1 MSQQSSWRS
10 RRGLRYC
17 PRETDPWGISA
28 VRSSSSLSS
37 PSSAPLAVSSSS
49 FPASSPSSFPF
60 VSPSSLRQSHRSPA
74 ACPSPASW
82 PHSPASETNPA
93 WGQSREKAIFPPAAL
108 DASDASLSAAESEA
122 TLRDEDD
129 AREHSGT
136 RRSARNLQDERRT
149 RREERADPAG
159 MPDERRPPQDSEAK
173 NRQSHFD
180 TALYE
185 AFQDGASFA
194 QMPWRVLDASQ
205 PWLLKGRLG
214 AACER
219 TELAS
224 EEGRLENRSR
234 SPSWSSSREATGASG
249 LDAGRR
255 DENDSWKLLLLLT
268 DCRFC
273 WAAGFA
279 AADLARLQTS
289 SLSPAAFAISA
300 EALPRLLYRL
310 LLSRPSP
317 KSLSIQVV
325 SSSSLSSP
333 SSASSSLPSS
343 ASKSFPCDARD
354 PAFEKELVVS
364 ALLDGVLP
372 VRFRLPLSLL
382 PQASPLLRQQLYL
395 PCLALLRLYQSL
407 LLRLQSQL
415 LSRASAGQLSEEETA
430 ARAEA
435 TLTQLIQREV
445 DARLCPV
452 TAFPDPETPGDS
464 LSARHVEVLTFS
476 PWPSIDIAQA
486 CRCLRGDAPLSQN
499 EAFAEQGCETAPPAS
514 DWTMP
519 TAVAYFALTRR
530 LLPPRCSTPEEF
542 RASAALRAQFVGSE
556 TLQREA
562 HSVRTAC
569 KRKVWREGDT
579 FIGTGEG
586 ATASAEAQGDSP
598 PRGGAAASRWR
609 EKEGIIPATKIVKN
623 RKRERETPET
633 RRRLRFSG
641 NSPGGNQV

>member
-279 AADLARLQTS
+279 AADLARLQ
-289 SLSPAAFAISA
+289 
-300 EALPRLLYRL
+300 
-310 LLSRPSP
+310 
-317 KSLSIQVV
+317 
-325 SSSSLSSP
+325 
-333 SSASSSLPSS
+333 
-343 ASKSFPCDARD
+343 
-354 PAFEKELVVS
+354 
-364 ALLDGVLP
+364 
-372 VRFRLPLSLL
+372 
-382 PQASPLLRQQLYL
+382 ASPLLRQQLYL